1 MVRGV
6 QVRDTS
12 LADTDK
18 FTYTGLAERL
28 EDNAAEQLFI
38 RERIAK
44 IFPSV
49 STFTDF
55 YKATAVGG
63 R

>member
-1 MVRGV
+1 MTYLLMGAGRTI
-6 QVRDTS
+6 RDTS

-38 RERIAK
+38 HERIARYFRMLK
-44 IFPSV
+44 LC
-49 STFTDF
+49 
-55 YKATAVGG
+55 
-63 R
+63 